1 MRRHEGDDPCRGSRR
16 AGSLTDM
23 DYKTSFSDDE
33 IVEAL
38 RGLAAQGVSRDVAA
52 DRVRP
57 PNLCAF
63 FNNLPRPERDRL
75 LGLAYTDAPRR

>member
-1 MRRHEGDDPCRGSRR
+1 MSYG
-16 AGSLTDM
+16 
-23 DYKTSFSDDE
+23 TSFSDDE
-33 IVEAL
+33 LVEAL
-38 RGLAAQGVSRDVAA
+38 REVAAQGVGRDQAP

-75 LGLAYTDAPRR
+75 LDLAYARA